1 MNTDTIEMT
10 YYPNNVSVTI
20 NAEDPQQSNSSYYN
34 RAIAI
39 VNNSSFA
46 GFVIGGAI
54 GALIGVP
61 IASIKGFNT
70 EYLDLSSSASIAIVV
85 TTYVTGCILGAYYKP
100 IFSGCKQI
108 ATKSYS
114 TCTEKT
120 RQNILL

>member
-1 MNTDTIEMT
+1 MT
-10 YYPNNVSVTI
+10 CYPHNVSVTI

-61 IASIKGFNT
+61 IAFIKGFNT
-70 EYLDLSSSASIAIVV
+70 EYLDLSSSASIAIAL
-85 TTYVTGCILGAYYKP
+85 TTYFTGCIIGAYYKP
-100 IFSGCKQI
+100 LFSACKQI
-108 ATKSYS
+108 TTKSYS
-114 TCTEKT
+114 TCIERT
-120 RQNILL
+120 Q

>member
-1 MNTDTIEMT
+1 MT
-10 YYPNNVSVTI
+10 CYPNDASITVTTEEFKL
-20 NAEDPQQSNSSYYN
+20 NNNTFYN

-39 VNNSSFA
+39 TNNYSFT

-61 IASIKGFNT
+61 IAFAKGFNT
-70 EYLDLSSSASIAIVV
+70 EYLDLSSSASIAIAV

-100 IFSGCKQI
+100 IFSACKQMT
-108 ATKSYS
+108 TKNYS
-114 TCTEKT
+114 PCTERT